1 MSKVENI
8 LRIAAI
14 LGVLIA
20 GWAIGINQIAN
31 IVENAR
37 NVQEINATAA
47 CVEFDAPHAI
57 IVEGV
62 TYCYKTFQGSEIVI
76 PLEILQEQYGDPAA
90 VSP

>member
-1 MSKVENI
+1 MSKFESI

-14 LGVLIA
+14 VGVLIA
-20 GWAIGINQIAN
+20 GWAVGINQIAH
-31 IVENAR
+31 IVQNVH

-47 CVEFDAPHAI
+47 CVEFGAPHAT

-62 TYCYKTFQGSEIVI
+62 TYCYKVFQGSEIMI